1 MSYILE
7 ALRKAERDRNLGR
20 TPSLGDV
27 TAPVSRPPSRRPS
40 TRTMA
45 LLALVAV
52 LSISTV
58 MMWRR
63 GPAPEPAT
71 APAVASTEPVPAAQ
85 PVPVAPPPA
94 APVAPAPEIAAV
106 PANPSGSM
114 AAERMLAPDVPA
126 DSIDDLMDEPEVAP
140 VVPEVAPMQPDI
152 GGAALVAD
160 VPNEPSSDEVP
171 DPMVEAGEPPPLE
184 EAPIASDVPLLRD
197 MPADY
202 RGAFPALR
210 VDVHVYDDD
219 PARRWVMVNGHK
231 AAEGSTLT
239 EGPTVSR
246 ISPEGIVFDFRGRS
260 VLFPLNR

>member
-27 TAPVSRPPSRRPS
+27 TAPVSRPPSRRPT

-45 LLALVAV
+45 LMALVVV
-52 LSISTV
+52 LLICTV
-58 MMWRR
+58 LMWRR
-63 GPAPEPAT
+63 SPVPEPAP
-71 APAVASTEPVPAAQ
+71 APPVAAAEPVPATQ
-85 PVPVAPPPA
+85 PVPVVAPV
-94 APVAPAPEIAAV
+94 APVAPAAEAAAA
-106 PANPSGSM
+106 PAIPPGGTS
-114 AAERMLAPDVPA
+114 AERMLAPDVPA
-126 DSIDDLMDEPEVAP
+126 DSIDDLMDEPQVAAAVPDVAP
-140 VVPEVAPMQPDI
+140 IQPDTS
-152 GGAALVAD
+152 GTVPVAAMPDEAAF
-160 VPNEPSSDEVP
+160 DEVP
-171 DPMVEAGEPPPLE
+171 DPVAEVTEPPPVGE
-184 EAPIASDVPLLRD
+184 EPIASDVPLLRD

-202 RGAFPALR
+202 RGAFPELR

-239 EGPTVSR
+239 EGPTVAR

-260 VLFPLNR
+260 VLFPLRR

>member
-27 TAPVSRPPSRRPS
+27 TASVSRPPSRRPS
-40 TRTMA
+40 TRAMG
-45 LLALVAV
+45 LMALVAV
-52 LSISTV
+52 LSICTV
-58 MMWRR
+58 LMWRR
-63 GPAPEPAT
+63 SPVPEPAP
-71 APAVASTEPVPAAQ
+71 APPVAAAEPVPGSQ
-85 PVPVAPPPA
+85 PVPVVPPA
-94 APVAPAPEIAAV
+94 APVPPASEVAAV
-106 PANPSGSM
+106 PAMPPGGT

-126 DSIDDLMDEPEVAP
+126 DSIDDLMDEPEVVAA
-140 VVPEVAPMQPDI
+140 VPEVAQMQPDT
-152 GGAALVAD
+152 GSAASVAAVPEDTVAD
-160 VPNEPSSDEVP
+160 EIS
-171 DPMVEAGEPPPLE
+171 DPMAEVSEPLPVEE
-184 EAPIASDVPLLRD
+184 EPIASDVPLLRD

-202 RGAFPALR
+202 RGAFPQLR

-219 PARRWVMVNGHK
+219 AARRWVMVNGHK
-231 AAEGSTLT
+231 AAEGTTLT